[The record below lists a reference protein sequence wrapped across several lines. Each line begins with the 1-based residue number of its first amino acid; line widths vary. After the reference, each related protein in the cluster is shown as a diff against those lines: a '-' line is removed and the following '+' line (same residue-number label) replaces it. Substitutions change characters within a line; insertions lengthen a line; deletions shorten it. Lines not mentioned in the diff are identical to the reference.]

1 MSVFLGKYTA
11 DEVACSTTGL
21 RDGFWTSLAQGC
33 RQAIVLRDEAVLVE
47 FTESN
52 CTTLID
58 DDPAYE
64 ENLYLVFTIRGQY
77 FKKTGIYNSHSGASW
92 SWYGSLK
99 EVKPVTKTVT
109 VYE

>member
-1 MSVFLGKYTA
+1 M
-11 DEVACSTTGL
+11 
-21 RDGFWTSLAQGC
+21 
-33 RQAIVLRDEAVLVE
+33 
-47 FTESN
+47 
-52 CTTLID
+52 D
-58 DDPAYE
+58 DDPAHE